1 MGVYTEYFQKSKVFL
16 YPLLQI
22 KKGIAHVPIQTYVAW
37 DNVYSP
43 NDLKFFCEY
52 KTKMNKTFEKFAKD
66 YLLGH
71 PLFEEAIELN
81 EDTQLF
87 IYDFSEYKTDFKKF
101 LEGKYSQFTL
111 DSKINI
117 LEFFG
122 NKEHISGYVEG
133 FLQPEGVH
141 REYAKALAVNIES
154 IEDIYEVCTPP
165 DINKETLVD
174 NNHVIDQLLKNSS
187 IYLTK

>member
-22 KKGIAHVPIQTYVAW
+22 RKGIAHVPIQTYVAW

-52 KTKMNKTFEKFAKD
+52 KTKKTRLFEKFAKD

-87 IYDFSEYKTDFKKF
+87 IYDF
-101 LEGKYSQFTL
+101 
-111 DSKINI
+111 
-117 LEFFG
+117 
-122 NKEHISGYVEG
+122 
-133 FLQPEGVH
+133 
-141 REYAKALAVNIES
+141 VNFS
-154 IEDIYEVCTPP
+154 
-165 DINKETLVD
+165 L
-174 NNHVIDQLLKNSS
+174 
-187 IYLTK
+187 